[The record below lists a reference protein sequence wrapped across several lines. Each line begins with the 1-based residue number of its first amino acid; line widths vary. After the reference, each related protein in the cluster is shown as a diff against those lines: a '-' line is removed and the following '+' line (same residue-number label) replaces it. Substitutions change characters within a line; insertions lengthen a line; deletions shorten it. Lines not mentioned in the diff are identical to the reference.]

1 MHLSRTGAEYAYWHL
16 TSDSS
21 LQGSPYVA
29 VVDANASPTAST
41 VWTVAAWSEAEVVTG
56 PTHTRTMRLLL
67 AGPDNGTNPGSPLVV
82 PVGEWATYVRIDAS
96 PERIERSLGRL
107 YVE

>member
-1 MHLSRTGAEYAYWHL
+1 MHISRTGAEYAYWHL

-29 VVDANASPTAST
+29 IVDLNGTPDATTPWN
-41 VWTVAAWSEAEVVTG
+41 VAAWSGAEVVTG
-56 PTHTRTMRLLL
+56 DTHTRTMRLLL
-67 AGPDNGTNPGSPLVV
+67 AGPNNGTNPGTPVVV